1 MGGRRK
7 PKGMSVGK
15 WMLINMLEAPKRPW
29 DSQDRKGPVSEPPK
43 DAKKMHLG
51 RPGQLLFIIF
61 AGGGGMG
68 KSRAGGRIS

>member
-1 MGGRRK
+1 
-7 PKGMSVGK
+7 MSVGK

-29 DSQDRKGPVSEPPK
+29 DSQDHKGPVSEPPK